1 MYGWIDRSNQVELLV
16 VSGMIQCYFFF
27 SKLTINKVW
36 LQLILKVLYPNL
48 QLELLTNVRGHCCRK
63 KWIPSVFYSI
73 SFSNSLQSFKCC
85 FYSFIATFLLQHR
98 KPFDKEAITFSGKYV
113 GDICTQ

>member
-63 KWIPSVFYSI
+63 NEFR
-73 SFSNSLQSFKCC
+73 QSFTAFHLVTHYKVLNVA
-85 FYSFIATFLLQHR
+85 STL
-98 KPFDKEAITFSGKYV
+98 S
-113 GDICTQ
+113 